1 MVPTNVLHAVAG
13 RLHQF
18 LFCSFPEY
26 SAGYNSAQHLVG
38 ADVHIGPFVR
48 FHRTAS
54 FAATP
59 PPCLRRLVLTNSTSL
74 APPQAAGLVRS
85 VARPLQIANASLVCN
100 LVPSVLPEKV
110 GKKMR
115 WKTIYGA
122 YAQILF
128 SALTGAELQPFRW
141 LSVRINVL
149 HAVIDRLNQFQ
160 FCSFPEYP
168 TGGPM

>member
-1 MVPTNVLHAVAG
+1 MSTSA
-13 RLHQF
+13 RLSGF
-18 LFCSFPEY
+18 T
-26 SAGYNSAQHLVG
+26 GTTLV
-38 ADVHIGPFVR
+38 
-48 FHRTAS
+48 
-54 FAATP
+54 AATP
-59 PPCLRRLVLTNSTSL
+59 PPCLRRPTFS
-74 APPQAAGLVRS
+74 A
-85 VARPLQIANASLVCN
+85 
-100 LVPSVLPEKV
+100 LPEKV

-160 FCSFPEYP
+160 FCSFPEYSA
-168 TGGPM
+168 GGPIWASAPTNISEIRFGRTESSAPTKIYNRTQIFCTTGESVDAFCIPRQRVLPSPCVATVSDGSVVSTQAARSPDL